1 MPNSLLVTTTDVLE
15 GFRIRSY
22 LGPIFAH
29 VVAGTNLF
37 SDIAASWS
45 DVFGGRSSSYQKQ
58 LVTINSEVIK
68 KLEEEARRLG
78 ANGILSLRIDHD
90 EISGSGKSMFMVTAT
105 GTAVRLDSS
114 RSTEE
119 RETSHVSGQEM
130 EVAIRTKKLLVENSQ
145 TECRF
150 SVNDWEFVTANQVSA
165 VATIVFSAVGRI
177 DWRTASNSDL
187 LKLSIDYFLA
197 LPQEDAKAFIL
208 RGAVGDN
215 PSQRHLAI
223 QLLQRGHTY
232 ELEDIIELLSEGSH
246 AVRMRTLSLLI
257 YEPVFYSEEDIL
269 KLERIAELV
278 ENGFPVRAHYFF
290 KDKMFSSTPVRMWRC
305 ECGKEMDE
313 DTSRCLECGKDI
325 YGLRNNDL
333 KPKQG
338 IWLLEARLE
347 KLKSVFK

>member
-246 AVRMRTLSLLI
+246 AVRSDAQPAYL
-257 YEPVFYSEEDIL
+257 
-269 KLERIAELV
+269 
-278 ENGFPVRAHYFF
+278 
-290 KDKMFSSTPVRMWRC
+290 
-305 ECGKEMDE
+305 
-313 DTSRCLECGKDI
+313 
-325 YGLRNNDL
+325 
-333 KPKQG
+333 
-338 IWLLEARLE
+338 
-347 KLKSVFK
+347 